1 MDILKYNINVDYYIS
16 MYQKVLK
23 NIYFVKQYPTFKRR
37 ISILAYYMF
46 SILLKC
52 KELKSQKIYF
62 HYSNKKAEIDGFDDF
77 VTVYYGKRNRINE
90 YFSLPIFY
98 LYMTRKERI
107 RLLCYAKNTHRYCD
121 KEIPFT
127 YWLEFLSFDYFL
139 YRNKVS
145 VLMTNDHYS
154 KIGTS
159 LSLICEYRK
168 ISYYIK
174 QHGFMWRENSLP
186 QKLYCKKVYS
196 FDDTEAYFFRKNLV
210 INSDCEYINRYVD
223 FIEFKEIECDEK
235 IIAVIENKSPNMK
248 QILRSIIRVMGESDE
263 KYRVYIIL
271 HPMSKK
277 KDYKEFISN
286 NIFFTRE
293 RVGNA
298 EIVVSSISTLFYNYL
313 RSGYKGRIM
322 VVDTAKGMNFS
333 RNKYSNLEYYDSLS
347 GFNKSLREI
356 LGK

>member
-196 FDDTEAYFFRKNLV
+196 FDDTEAYFL
-210 INSDCEYINRYVD
+210 
-223 FIEFKEIECDEK
+223 EK
-235 IIAVIENKSPNMK
+235 ILSLTVIVS
-248 QILRSIIRVMGESDE
+248 ILIDML
-263 KYRVYIIL
+263 IL
-271 HPMSKK
+271 
-277 KDYKEFISN
+277 
-286 NIFFTRE
+286 
-293 RVGNA
+293 
-298 EIVVSSISTLFYNYL
+298 
-313 RSGYKGRIM
+313 
-322 VVDTAKGMNFS
+322 
-333 RNKYSNLEYYDSLS
+333 
-347 GFNKSLREI
+347 
-356 LGK
+356 